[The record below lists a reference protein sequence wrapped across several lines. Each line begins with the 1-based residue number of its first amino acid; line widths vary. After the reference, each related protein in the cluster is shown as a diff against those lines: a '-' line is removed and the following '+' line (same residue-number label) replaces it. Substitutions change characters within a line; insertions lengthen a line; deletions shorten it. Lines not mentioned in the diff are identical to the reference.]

1 MKLNHLI
8 DALAA
13 EIETMA
19 AELERCLEPLT
30 QLDADAPAFMDALDQ
45 YSGLAQRTGEAAE
58 MAGFPGLQA
67 VCEHVVENT
76 LLAAAYEPDERG
88 PLLAFLRA
96 WPGLTVHYLRHLD
109 DPSSAA
115 GLVDR
120 LREAPSPMAEAR
132 GLKVAHMLG
141 SMPAQANSALGDLD
155 TPRPVLASAADV
167 ALDLPDDVDQKL
179 LEGFFHEA
187 PDQARHLVELARNL
201 AGGAGDA
208 SDLVAAKRIV
218 HTMKG
223 SGSIIGLRGLTSLSH
238 QLEDILEH
246 YERETGPIAP
256 LAAEVL
262 LDAAFCLEQM
272 IGHVLG
278 DDRYPDQS
286 QTVLQAVLDLANRI
300 DRGESLE
307 TGAVRASEAS
317 ARSSNGH
324 APALRAPAA
333 IGATVDTAS
342 AGTPPASVT
351 SSPAAALRVSVQR
364 VDELFRV
371 SGEVSVHTAA
381 MEARLKALSERAREL
396 MVQNLRVQK
405 RLFEI
410 ETLVDVRSLS
420 VMRARTRGGNND
432 DAGALDPL
440 ELDQYSELHGTAH
453 ALMEEAADARNIA
466 LRLENDIAQTAA
478 IHTRQQRLS
487 RDLQHLVI
495 STRMTEV
502 GVLASRLQR
511 NVRSTCKST
520 GKQADLVLEGSATL
534 IDGDVLNRLADP
546 LLHVLRNA
554 VDHGLETP
562 AERRLQ
568 GKPETGRITLSFS
581 RQGQQVVLR
590 CTDDGRGLDHA
601 AIRRRA
607 IERNLL
613 APDAIT
619 SDEELAR
626 LILMSGFST
635 RQSISELS
643 GRGVGLDV
651 VREWVSGMNGSVRID
666 SRAGAGCTIELR
678 FAASLSTV
686 QALVVEVAGQ
696 RFALASVQIEQAVPR
711 GVGSFEELAGKLVYR
726 HQKRVIPAL
735 RLGAAAGLADA
746 ASPDLHEADAVIVR
760 VDDKLHAFAVDRL
773 IDARELL
780 MKNPGRYARHMRGVA
795 GLSILGDGSIAVNL
809 DIAQL
814 LATQAR
820 TVPVSR
826 AEASAGDPVLQE
838 LPGVLIVDDS
848 LSVRNSLLQM
858 VQDAGYRATSARDG
872 IDAIDAIRAFR
883 PSVVL
888 TDLEMPNMNG
898 LELTTHIRGR
908 ADLKGLPVIMVTS
921 RSQEKHRR
929 LAAQAGVDTYVTKPY
944 NDGELLQQI
953 RQALATA

>member
-1 MKLNHLI
+1 VKLNDLI

-13 EIETMA
+13 EIEAMS
-19 AELERCLEPLT
+19 AELGRCLEPLT
-30 QLDADAPAFMDALDQ
+30 LLDADAPEFIDALDQ

-76 LLAAAYEPDERG
+76 LLAAVYEPAERT
-88 PLLAFLRA
+88 PLLDFLRA
-96 WPGLTVHYLRHLD
+96 WPGLMVHYLRHLD

-120 LREAPSPMAEAR
+120 LREAPSPMSEAQ

-141 SMPAQANSALGDLD
+141 SMPAQVHTGLGEADAQ
-155 TPRPVLASAADV
+155 RPVLASAEDV
-167 ALDLPDDVDQKL
+167 ALAVPQDVDQKL

-187 PDQARHLVELARNL
+187 PEQARYLVDLARSL
-201 AGGAGDA
+201 ASGEGDS
-208 SDLVAAKRIV
+208 SDLVAAKRVV

-223 SGSIIGLRGLTSLSH
+223 SGSIIGLRGLASLSH
-238 QLEDILEH
+238 HLEDILEH
-246 YERETGPIAP
+246 FEKQGGPVAKVV
-256 LAAEVL
+256 ADVL
-262 LDAAFCLEQM
+262 LDAAFCLEHM

-278 DDRYPDQS
+278 EDDYPQQS
-286 QTVLQAVLDLANRI
+286 QGVLQAVLDLANRI

-307 TGAVRASEAS
+307 GAAVRVASTAALTAPTHTRPAEAI
-317 ARSSNGH
+317 SSGV
-324 APALRAPAA
+324 
-333 IGATVDTAS
+333 IAS
-342 AGTPPASVT
+342 PT
-351 SSPAAALRVSVQR
+351 AALRVSVQR

-381 MEARLKALSERAREL
+381 MEARLKALAERAREL
-396 MVQNLRVQK
+396 LAQNLRVQK

-420 VMRARTRGGNND
+420 VLRARAQR
-432 DAGALDPL
+432 DAGAALDPL
-440 ELDQYSELHGTAH
+440 EFDQYSELHGTAS
-453 ALMEEAADARNIA
+453 ALMEEAADARGIA
-466 LRLENDIAQTAA
+466 MKLEEDIAQTAA

-511 NVRSTCKST
+511 NVRATCKAT
-520 GKQADLVLEGSATL
+520 GKEAELVLEGSATL

-562 AERRLQ
+562 AERRAA
-568 GKPETGRITLSFS
+568 GKPEAGRLTLAFS
-581 RQGQQVVLR
+581 RQGQQVVLK
-590 CTDDGRGLDHA
+590 CTDDGRGLDHQ

-607 IERNLL
+607 VERGLIG
-613 APDAIT
+613 ADEAA
-619 SDEELAR
+619 SDDELAR

-635 RQSISELS
+635 RQTISELS

-651 VREWVSGMNGSVRID
+651 VREWVSAMNGSIRLA
-666 SRAGAGCTIELR
+666 SRAGEGCTIELR
-678 FAASLSTV
+678 FAASLSTM

-711 GVGSFEELAGKLVYR
+711 GVGSFERVADKLVYR
-726 HQKRVIPAL
+726 HQKRVLPAVKL
-735 RLGAAAGLADA
+735 AAAAGIALADDKA
-746 ASPDLHEADAVIVR
+746 LDQFDAVIVR
-760 VDDKLHAFAVDRL
+760 VDDKLHALAVDAL

-780 MKNPGRYARHMRGVA
+780 IKNPGRYARHVRGVA
-795 GLSILGDGSIAVNL
+795 GLSILGDGSVAVNL

-814 LATQAR
+814 IAVQAR
-820 TVPVSR
+820 HPLVAP
-826 AEASAGDPVLQE
+826 ASATAIAPGRRE

-872 IDAIDAIRAFR
+872 IDAIDTMREFK
-883 PSVVL
+883 PSLVL

-908 ADLKGLPVIMVTS
+908 DDLKGLPVIMVTS

-929 LAAQAGVDTYVTKPY
+929 LAEQAGVDRYVTKPY
-944 NDGELLQQI
+944 NDSDLLQQI
-953 RQALATA
+953 RTALAAA

>member
-1 MKLNHLI
+1 MKLNDLI
-8 DALAA
+8 DALAG

-19 AELERCLEPLT
+19 GELERCLVPLT
-30 QLDADAPAFMDALDQ
+30 ELEADAPEFVDALDQ

-76 LLAAAYEPDERG
+76 LLAAVFEPHERA
-88 PLLAFLRA
+88 PLVAFLRA
-96 WPGLTVHYLRHLD
+96 WPALTVHYLRHLD
-109 DPSSAA
+109 DPSCAA

-120 LREAPSPMAEAR
+120 LREAPSPMSEAR

-141 SMPAQANSALGDLD
+141 SMPAQANSNFGDLD
-155 TPRPVLASAADV
+155 APRPVLARPEDV
-167 ALDLPDDVDQKL
+167 TLVVPEDVDQAL
-179 LEGFFHEA
+179 IEGFFHEA
-187 PDQARHLVELARNL
+187 PEQARYLIDLAHNL
-201 AGGAGDA
+201 AAGTGDS
-208 SDLVAAKRIV
+208 SDLIAAKRVV

-223 SGSIIGLRGLTSLSH
+223 SGSIIGLRGLATLGH
-238 QLEDILEH
+238 HLEDILEH
-246 YERETGPIAP
+246 FEHKGGVVAKV
-256 LAAEVL
+256 AADVL

-272 IGHVLG
+272 VNHVLG
-278 DDRYPDQS
+278 EDEMPQQS
-286 QTVLQAVLDLANRI
+286 QAVLQAVLDLANRI
-300 DRGESLE
+300 DRGESLD
-307 TGAVRASEAS
+307 
-317 ARSSNGH
+317 
-324 APALRAPAA
+324 APISRVMTAQDMLAAPAA
-333 IGATVDTAS
+333 PAPAVHQANAVVAAASTVTAS
-342 AGTPPASVT
+342 PT
-351 SSPAAALRVSVQR
+351 AALRVSVER

-381 MEARLKALSERAREL
+381 MEAHLKALTERSREL
-396 MVQNLRVQK
+396 LAQNLRVQK

-420 VMRARTRGGNND
+420 VMRARTQR
-432 DAGALDPL
+432 DADAALDPL

-453 ALMEEAADARNIA
+453 ALMEEAADARGIA
-466 LRLENDIAQTAA
+466 MRLEEDIARTAA

-502 GVLASRLQR
+502 GTLASRLQR
-511 NVRSTCKST
+511 NVRSTCKNT
-520 GKQADLVLEGSATL
+520 GKRADLVIEGSATL

-562 AERRLQ
+562 GERHTA
-568 GKPETGRITLSFS
+568 GKSETGRITLAFS
-581 RQGQQVVLR
+581 RQGQQVVLQ

-607 IERNLL
+607 IERQMI
-613 APDAIT
+613 AADQVV
-619 SDEELAR
+619 SDDELAR
-626 LILMSGFST
+626 LILSSGFST
-635 RQSISELS
+635 RQTVSELS

-651 VREWVSGMNGSVRID
+651 VREWVSAMNGSIRIV
-666 SRAGAGCTIELR
+666 SRRGQGCTIEMR
-678 FAASLSTV
+678 FAASLSTM
-686 QALVVEVAGQ
+686 QALVVEVEQQ

-711 GVGSFEELAGKLVYR
+711 GVGQFEFVADRLVYR
-726 HQKRVIPAL
+726 HDKRVLPAV
-735 RLGAAAGLADA
+735 RLADA
-746 ASPDLHEADAVIVR
+746 AGVASMEATPLEHCDAVIVR
-760 VDDKLHAFAVDRL
+760 VDDKLHALAVDAL

-780 MKNPGRYARHMRGVA
+780 VKNPGRYARHVRAVA

-814 LATQAR
+814 LASQSRNASAAADAAPAAGAAR
-820 TVPVSR
+820 T
-826 AEASAGDPVLQE
+826 E

-872 IDAIDAIRAFR
+872 VDAIDTMREFR
-883 PSVVL
+883 PNLVL

-908 ADLKGLPVIMVTS
+908 DDLKGLPVIMVTS

-929 LAAQAGVDTYVTKPY
+929 LAEQAGVDSYVTKPY
-944 NDGELLQQI
+944 NDGDLLQRI
-953 RQALATA
+953 REALAAA

>member
-1 MKLNHLI
+1 VKLNDLI
-8 DALAA
+8 EALAG

-19 AELERCLEPLT
+19 GELERCLVPLT
-30 QLDADAPAFMDALDQ
+30 SLESDAPEFVDALDQ

-76 LLAAAYEPDERG
+76 LLAAVFEPHERA

-96 WPGLTVHYLRHLD
+96 WPALMVHYLRHID
-109 DPSSAA
+109 DPSCAA

-120 LREAPSPMAEAR
+120 LREAPSPMSEAQ

-141 SMPAQANSALGDLD
+141 SMPSQAHSAFGDD
-155 TPRPVLASAADV
+155 EPRPVLARPEDV
-167 ALDLPDDVDQKL
+167 ALVVPDDVDQAL
-179 LEGFFHEA
+179 IEGFFHEA
-187 PDQARHLVELARNL
+187 PEQARYLVDLAHNL
-201 AGGAGDA
+201 AAGTGDS
-208 SDLVAAKRIV
+208 SDLTAAKRVV

-223 SGSIIGLRGLTSLSH
+223 SGSIIGLRGLTTLGH
-238 QLEDILEH
+238 HLEDILEH
-246 YERETGPIAP
+246 FEHKGGSVAKV
-256 LAAEVL
+256 AADVL

-272 IGHVLG
+272 VNHVLG
-278 DDRYPDQS
+278 EDEMPQLS
-286 QTVLQAVLDLANRI
+286 QAVLQSVLDLANRI

-307 TGAVRASEAS
+307 APISRVMATQDMLA
-317 ARSSNGH
+317 
-324 APALRAPAA
+324 APATAALTVRPAA
-333 IGATVDTAS
+333 AVTAS
-342 AGTPPASVT
+342 ASTVTASPT
-351 SSPAAALRVSVQR
+351 AALRVSVER

-381 MEARLKALSERAREL
+381 MEAHLKALTERAREL
-396 MVQNLRVQK
+396 LAQNLRVQK

-420 VMRARTRGGNND
+420 VMRARTQR
-432 DAGALDPL
+432 DADAALDPL

-453 ALMEEAADARNIA
+453 ALMEEAADARGIA
-466 LRLENDIAQTAA
+466 MRLEEDIARTAA

-502 GVLASRLQR
+502 GTLASRLQR
-511 NVRSTCKST
+511 NVRATCKNT
-520 GKQADLVLEGSATL
+520 GKRADLVIEGSATL

-562 AERRLQ
+562 GERHAA
-568 GKPETGRITLSFS
+568 GKSETGRVTLAFS
-581 RQGQQVVLR
+581 RQGQQVVLQ

-607 IERNLL
+607 IERQMIAADQLV
-613 APDAIT
+613 
-619 SDEELAR
+619 SDDELAR
-626 LILMSGFST
+626 LILSSGFST
-635 RQSISELS
+635 RQTVSELS

-651 VREWVSGMNGSVRID
+651 VREWVSAMNGSIRIT
-666 SRAGAGCTIELR
+666 SRSGQGCTIEMR
-678 FAASLSTV
+678 FAASLSTM
-686 QALVVEVAGQ
+686 QALVVEVEKQ

-711 GVGSFEELAGKLVYR
+711 GVGQFEFVADRLVYR
-726 HQKRVIPAL
+726 HANRVLPAV
-735 RLGAAAGLADA
+735 RLADA
-746 ASPDLHEADAVIVR
+746 AGVASMEATPLAQCDAVIVR
-760 VDDKLHAFAVDRL
+760 VDDKLHALAVDAL

-780 MKNPGRYARHMRGVA
+780 VKNPGRYARHVRAVA

-814 LATQAR
+814 LASQSRKSVTAADAAPTAFAAR
-820 TVPVSR
+820 S
-826 AEASAGDPVLQE
+826 E

-872 IDAIDAIRAFR
+872 VDAIDTMREFR
-883 PSVVL
+883 PNLVL

-929 LAAQAGVDTYVTKPY
+929 LAEQAGVDSYVTKPY
-944 NDGELLQQI
+944 NDGDLLQRI
-953 RQALATA
+953 REALAAA